1 MGQNLTGQTIASTYE
16 DLVQISGSVFTDG
29 LGNDITSVTITASNA
44 ISASYAATATS
55 ATSAV
60 TATSA
65 SHALN
70 ADTAISS
77 SYALTASFALN
88 AGGADT
94 GSLMV
99 TGSVSSNT
107 LTFTKGDG
115 SQFSLTVNTGSA
127 VTVDTGS
134 LMVTGSVSLN
144 TLTFTKGD
152 GSTFDLTV
160 NTGSAVTVNTG
171 SLLVTASI
179 SDATTTYTKGD
190 GSTFALVTN
199 NVQNA
204 STASLAATASM
215 AITGEVVATGGGGGD
230 YYITMMDSN
239 GVDGNYEFRQTVSGD
254 GALTYN
260 DTAGGETLK
269 TRFFQGDLIGNA
281 DTATSASHAINANN
295 AISASFAQ
303 TASFAF
309 NAATASYLETGFY
322 ATASFSGSTWT
333 FNHNLNESYVVIECY
348 DANNEEIIPQT
359 IDLTSSNQAVIT
371 FPVIVE
377 GVALAS
383 LGNGIVTGLDPISI
397 YSQGQSQSSTVRTQT
412 LIVDT
417 AAVYNIHISQS
428 GNHLV
433 DVTGLASGTGAS
445 LNMYF
450 YPESFTN
457 VGDQAF
463 MTFLIGSGSGNALTI
478 KSLVS
483 ASAGFGYFMSGI
495 TIGSATSNLSRQ
507 ASVQS
512 KLFGILG
519 TVPTIMTK
527 TIDGIYFGSNNAP
540 IVASSYIQSGSQGT
554 PI

>member
-29 LGNDITSVTITASNA
+29 LGNDITSATITASN
-44 ISASYAATATS
+44 
-55 ATSAV
+55 
-60 TATSA
+60 
-65 SHALN
+65 
-70 ADTAISS
+70 AISS

-99 TGSVSSNT
+99 TGSVN
-107 LTFTKGDG
+107 
-115 SQFSLTVNTGSA
+115 
-127 VTVDTGS
+127 
-134 LMVTGSVSLN
+134 LN

-152 GSTFDLTV
+152 GSTFNLTV
-160 NTGSAVTVNTG
+160 DTGSAVTVNTG

-204 STASLAATASM
+204 STSSYVATAVLTGSVSSNTLTFTKFDGSTFDLTVDTGSAVTIDTGSFMITGSQPLSLDQIFFEKGDGSTFDITIDNVANAGFAFNATNAATAS
-215 AITGEVVATGGGGGD
+215 IAT
-230 YYITMMDSN
+230 
-239 GVDGNYEFRQTVSGD
+239 
-254 GALTYN
+254 
-260 DTAGGETLK
+260 
-269 TRFFQGDLIGNA
+269 
-281 DTATSASHAINANN
+281 
-295 AISASFAQ
+295 SASFAQ

-333 FNHNLNESYVVIECY
+333 FNHNLNKSYVVIECY
-348 DANNEEIIPQT
+348 DVNNEEIIPQT

-433 DVTGLASGTGAS
+433 DVTGLTSGTGAS

-463 MTFLIGSGSGNALTI
+463 MTFLIGSGSGTALTI

-495 TIGSATSNLSRQ
+495 TIGSATFNLSRQ

-512 KLFGILG
+512 KLFGNLG
-519 TVPTIMTK
+519 TVPTIITK
-527 TIDGIYFGSNNAP
+527 TIDGIYFGSTNAP
-540 IVASSYIQSGSQGT
+540 IAASSFIQSGSQGT